1 MSSDI
6 FFQIVVVVFAL
17 GLAIRYLLMDNED
30 RIYDHVEHKQT
41 RTSSEHKA
49 LFTVGLA
56 DQVEGSEQA
65 RSSQETNKQGPS
77 ALYLKNK
84 RDKSTVSKKV
94 TRPRSDFICLPSL
107 ESVDEAFE
115 KDSTGVNVKMKVL
128 ERRRTVS
135 EGDCAND
142 CQMSEDNQHPQ
153 GLIRLES
160 SPPRMEHKE
169 RSLEECKLMLKQSV
183 CFILP
188 FFYNTE

>member
-1 MSSDI
+1 MSFDI

-49 LFTVGLA
+49 LFTVGLT

-115 KDSTGVNVKMKVL
+115 KDSTGVNVKTKVL

-188 FFYNTE
+188 FFYDTE